1 MIPNITKGDKPI
13 GLMKYLVGPGRAN
26 EHTDP
31 HLVGG
36 SPLIMAWH
44 DDAQLNEEAA
54 VSIAREIDLN
64 RRAFGVDADA
74 KHIWHCS
81 LSIPYQDRE
90 VTDQEWS
97 DIAQRFM
104 DEMDF
109 TDAGAKAPCQ
119 WVAVH
124 HGRSAKGNDHIH
136 IMASTIRED
145 GTKWADGNDFSRAQ
159 KVARSIEKDF
169 HLIQLGNHSERW
181 LQQGEVSRDGTREP
195 TRFVLERTVRACAV
209 AADTEAQFV
218 RQMRRA
224 NLLVHPRFAAGT
236 DSVVTGYSVAER
248 PPKGMRPLWFG
259 GGKLAQD
266 LTLPSLRTRWADTP
280 SSAQQASEEWMAAKR
295 HRRIVHPDA
304 PGAVLDEETARR
316 LAEELKE
323 VRRRLV
329 KIAPD
334 DHQSWAHAAREASG
348 VFAAWSHATEDGQGP
363 LGRTARVLARS
374 AHRSGVKITAPL
386 EAPLRTSGTTAF
398 LLAATRAP
406 SPMVQALIMNQML
419 RMTQAFYEM
428 HQAHQDLRETQLIND
443 TFEQHLAA
451 VAAPLPE
458 VGASA
463 PTGSASHAG
472 PTRERG
478 ALRETQGPISPVR
491 PYVDHIRDERGM
503 EL

>member
-36 SPLIMAWH
+36 SPLIMSWH
-44 DDAQLNEEAA
+44 DDVQLNEEAA
-54 VSIAREIDLN
+54 VSIAREVDLN
-64 RRAFGVDADA
+64 RRMLGFDADT

-109 TDAGAKAPCQ
+109 TDAQTKAPCQ

-124 HGRSAKGNDHIH
+124 HGRSTKGNDHIH

-145 GTKWADGNDFSRAQ
+145 GTKWADGNDYARAQ
-159 KVARSIEKDF
+159 KVARGIEKDCN
-169 HLIQLGNHSERW
+169 LIQLGNHSERW
-181 LQQGEVSRDGTREP
+181 LQQGEVRRDSTREP
-195 TRFVLERTVRACAV
+195 ARFALERTVRACAV
-209 AADTEAQFV
+209 AAESEAQFV

-266 LTLPSLRTRWADTP
+266 LTLPSLRTRWPDTP
-280 SSAQQASEEWMAAKR
+280 GSAQEASEEWAAAKR
-295 HRRIVHPDA
+295 HRRIVHPDV
-304 PGAVLDEETARR
+304 PGAALDEETARR
-316 LAEELKE
+316 LAGELRQ

-348 VFAAWSHATEDGQGP
+348 VYAAWSHATEGGQGP

-374 AHRSGVKITAPL
+374 AHRSGVKITTPL

-406 SPMVQALIMNQML
+406 SPMAQALIMNQML

-428 HQAHQDLRETQLIND
+428 HQANKDLRETRLIND
-443 TFEQHLAA
+443 AFEQHLAV

-458 VGASA
+458 VQTSSSA
-463 PTGSASHAG
+463 RSASHAG
-472 PTRERG
+472 PARERG
-478 ALRETQGPISPVR
+478 ALRETQGPTAAAR
-491 PYVDHIRDERGM
+491 PYVDHTRDEHGM

>member
-1 MIPNITKGDKPI
+1 MIPNITKGDKPV

-44 DDAQLNEEAA
+44 DDVQLNEEAA

-64 RRAFGVDADA
+64 RRAFGVEADA

-81 LSIPYQDRE
+81 LSIPYQERE
-90 VTDQEWS
+90 VTDQEWA
-97 DIAQRFM
+97 DIASKFM

-109 TDAGAKAPCQ
+109 TEAGAKAACQ

-124 HGRSAKGNDHIH
+124 HGRSTKGNDHIH
-136 IMASTIRED
+136 IMASTIRGD
-145 GTKWADGNDFSRAQ
+145 GTKWADGNDFARAQ
-159 KVARSIEKDF
+159 KVARGIEKDF
-169 HLIQLGNHSERW
+169 NLIQLGNHSERW
-181 LQQGEVSRDGTREP
+181 LQQGEITRDSTREP
-195 TRFVLERTVRACAV
+195 TRFALERTVRACAV
-209 AADTEAQFV
+209 AAESEAQFV
-218 RQMRRA
+218 RQLRRA
-224 NLLVHPRFAAGT
+224 KLLVHPRFAAGT

-266 LTLPSLRTRWADTP
+266 LTLPSLRTRWPDTP
-280 SSAQQASEEWMAAKR
+280 EFAQEASDEWMAAKR

-304 PGAVLDEETARR
+304 PGAALDEETARR
-316 LAEELKE
+316 LAGELKE

-329 KIAPD
+329 TIAPD

-374 AHRSGVKITAPL
+374 AHRSGVKITTPL

-398 LLAATRAP
+398 LLAGTRAP
-406 SPMVQALIMNQML
+406 SPMAQALIMNQML

-428 HQAHQDLRETQLIND
+428 HQTNKELRETQLIND
-443 TFEQHLAA
+443 AFEQHLAV
-451 VAAPLPE
+451 VAGPLPE
-458 VGASA
+458 VEA
-463 PTGSASHAG
+463 PVPARATSHAG
-472 PTRERG
+472 PARERG
-478 ALRETQGPISPVR
+478 ALRETQGPTTTAR
-491 PYVDHIRDERGM
+491 PYVEHTRDEHGM

>member
-1 MIPNITKGDKPI
+1 MIPNITKGDKPV

-31 HLVGG
+31 HLING

-44 DDAQLNEEAA
+44 DDVQLNEEAA

-64 RRAFGVDADA
+64 RRSFGVDADA

-90 VTDQEWS
+90 VTDQEWA

-124 HGRSAKGNDHIH
+124 HGRSTKGNDHIH
-136 IMASTIRED
+136 VVASTIRED
-145 GTKWADGNDFSRAQ
+145 GTKWNWGNDYSRTQ
-159 KVARSIEKDF
+159 KAARGIEKDF
-169 HLIQLGNHSERW
+169 NLIQLGNHSERW
-181 LQQGEVSRDGTREP
+181 LQQGEVRRDSTREP
-195 TRFVLERTVRACAV
+195 ARFALERTVRACAV
-209 AADTEAQFV
+209 AAETEAQFV

-224 NLLVHPRFAAGT
+224 NMLVHPRFAAGT

-259 GGKLAQD
+259 GGKLAAD
-266 LTLPSLRTRWADTP
+266 LTLPSLRTRWPDTP
-280 SSAQQASEEWMAAKR
+280 ESAQEASEEWMAAKR

-304 PGAVLDEETARR
+304 PGAALDEVTARR
-316 LAEELKE
+316 LADELKE

-329 KIAPD
+329 KLAPD
-334 DHQSWAHAAREASG
+334 DHQAWAHAAREASG

-363 LGRTARVLARS
+363 LGRTARTLARS
-374 AHRSGVKITAPL
+374 AHRSGLKITTPL
-386 EAPLRTSGTTAF
+386 EAPLCTSGTTAF
-398 LLAATRAP
+398 LLAVTKAP
-406 SPMVQALIMNQML
+406 SPMAQALIMNQML
-419 RMTQAFYEM
+419 RMTRAFQDM
-428 HQAHQDLRETQLIND
+428 HQANKELRETQLIVD
-443 TFEQHLAA
+443 TFRQHLSV
-451 VAAPLPE
+451 VAEPLPE
-458 VGASA
+458 VEPSS
-463 PTGSASHAG
+463 PKRSASHAG
-472 PTRERG
+472 PARARG
-478 ALRETQGPISPVR
+478 ALRETQGPTVEH
-491 PYVDHIRDERGM
+491 PYVDHTPRTDYGM

>member
-1 MIPNITKGDKPI
+1 MIPNITKGDKPV

-36 SPLIMAWH
+36 SPMIMAWH
-44 DDAQLNEEAA
+44 DDAQLGEDAA
-54 VSIAREIDLN
+54 VAIAREVDLN
-64 RRAFGVDADA
+64 RRMMGYDADT

-90 VTDQEWS
+90 VTDQEWA
-97 DIAQRFM
+97 DIAARFM

-109 TDAGAKAPCQ
+109 TDAGNKAPCQ

-124 HGRSAKGNDHIH
+124 HGRSTKGNDHIH

-145 GTKWADGNDFSRAQ
+145 GTKWADGNDFARAQ
-159 KVARSIEKDF
+159 KVARGIEKDF
-169 HLIQLGNHSERW
+169 NLIQLGNHSERW
-181 LQQGEVSRDGTREP
+181 LQQGEIARDSTREP
-195 TRFVLERTVRACAV
+195 TRFTLERTVRACAV
-209 AADTEAQFV
+209 AAESEAQFV

-266 LTLPSLRTRWADTP
+266 LTLPSLRTRWPDTP
-280 SSAQQASEEWMAAKR
+280 NSAQEAAEEWMAAKR

-304 PGAVLDEETARR
+304 PGAVLDEVTARR
-316 LAEELKE
+316 LAGELKE

-329 KIAPD
+329 SIAPD

-348 VFAAWSHATEDGQGP
+348 VYAAWSHATEDGQGP

-398 LLAATRAP
+398 LLAATKAP
-406 SPMVQALIMNQML
+406 SPMAQALIMNQML

-428 HQAHQDLRETQLIND
+428 HQANKDLRETQLIND
-443 TFEQHLAA
+443 AFEQHLAV
-451 VAAPLPE
+451 VAEPLPE
-458 VGASA
+458 VETSASTRA
-463 PTGSASHAG
+463 VSHAG
-472 PTRERG
+472 PVRDQG
-478 ALRETQGPISPVR
+478 ALRETQGPTAVTR
-491 PYVDHIRDERGM
+491 PYVDRTRPEHGM

>member
-1 MIPNITKGDKPI
+1 MIPNITKGDKPV
-13 GLMKYLVGPGRAN
+13 GLMKYLVGPGRSN

-36 SPLIMAWH
+36 SPLIMAWY
-44 DDAQLNEEAA
+44 DDVQLNEEAA

-64 RRAFGVDADA
+64 RRAFGVDPDA

-90 VTDQEWS
+90 VADQEWA
-97 DIAQRFM
+97 DIAARFM

-109 TDAGAKAPCQ
+109 TEAQAKAPCQ

-124 HGRSAKGNDHIH
+124 HGRSTKGNDHIH
-136 IMASTIRED
+136 IMASTIRSD
-145 GTKWADGNDFSRAQ
+145 GTKWADGKDYARAQ
-159 KVARSIEKDF
+159 KVARGIETDF

-181 LQQGEVSRDGTREP
+181 LQQGEIARDSTREP
-195 TRFVLERTVRACAV
+195 TRFALERTVRACAV
-209 AADTEAQFV
+209 AAESEAQFV
-218 RQMRRA
+218 RQMRRTK
-224 NLLVHPRFAAGT
+224 LLVHPRFAAGT

-248 PPKGMRPLWFG
+248 PPQGNRPLWFG

-266 LTLPSLRTRWADTP
+266 LTLPSLRTRWPDTP
-280 SSAQQASEEWMAAKR
+280 ESAQEASDEWMAAKR

-304 PGAVLDEETARR
+304 PGSALDEETARR
-316 LAEELKE
+316 LAGELKD

-329 KIAPD
+329 TIAPD

-374 AHRSGVKITAPL
+374 AHRSGVKITTPL
-386 EAPLRTSGTTAF
+386 QAPLRTSGTTAF
-398 LLAATRAP
+398 LLAVTRAP
-406 SPMVQALIMNQML
+406 SPVAQALIMNQML

-428 HQAHQDLRETQLIND
+428 HQANKDLRETQLIND
-443 TFEQHLAA
+443 AFEQHLAA

-458 VGASA
+458 VETS
-463 PTGSASHAG
+463 THTRSASHAG
-472 PTRERG
+472 PARERG
-478 ALRETQGPISPVR
+478 ALRETRGPTATVH
-491 PYVDHIRDERGM
+491 PYVEHTRDEHGM

>member
-1 MIPNITKGDKPI
+1 M
-13 GLMKYLVGPGRAN
+13 
-26 EHTDP
+26 
-31 HLVGG
+31 GG
-36 SPLIMAWH
+36 SPLIMSWY
-44 DDAQLNEEAA
+44 DDVQLNEEAA
-54 VSIAREIDLN
+54 VGIAREVDLN
-64 RRAFGVDADA
+64 RRMLGFDADA

-97 DIAQRFM
+97 DIVQRFM

-109 TDAGAKAPCQ
+109 TEAGAKAPCQ

-124 HGRSAKGNDHIH
+124 HGRSTKGNDHIH

-159 KVARSIEKDF
+159 KVARGIEKDF
-169 HLIQLGNHSERW
+169 NFIQLGNHSERW
-181 LQQGEVSRDGTREP
+181 LQQGELVRDSTREP
-195 TRFVLERTVRACAV
+195 TRFALERTARACAV

-218 RQMRRA
+218 RLMRRA
-224 NLLVHPRFAAGT
+224 KLLVHPRFAAGT

-266 LTLPSLRTRWADTP
+266 LTLPSLRTRWPDTP
-280 SSAQQASEEWMAAKR
+280 GSAQEASEEWMAAKR

-316 LAEELKE
+316 LAGELRQ

-329 KIAPD
+329 SIAPED
-334 DHQSWAHAAREASG
+334 QQTWAHAAREASG
-348 VFAAWSHATEDGQGP
+348 VYAAWSLATEDGQGP

-374 AHRSGVKITAPL
+374 AHRNGVKITAPL
-386 EAPLRTSGTTAF
+386 QAPLRTSGTTAF
-398 LLAATRAP
+398 LLAATQAP
-406 SPMVQALIMNQML
+406 SPIAQALIMNQML
-419 RMTQAFYEM
+419 QMTQAFYEM
-428 HQAHQDLRETQLIND
+428 HQANQELRETQLIND
-443 TFEQHLAA
+443 AFEHHLSV
-451 VAAPLPE
+451 VAEPLPE
-458 VGASA
+458 VVAA
-463 PTGSASHAG
+463 PSTRSTSHAG
-472 PTRERG
+472 PVRDRG
-478 ALRETQGPISPVR
+478 TLRETQGPTATMRAGVE
-491 PYVDHIRDERGM
+491 HIRDEHGM